1 MVANESSRVSNTGAG
16 RRETGARE
24 KRIVNTNEKPAAGVL
39 EWPAEVREAL
49 AAHEIV
55 GITSGLSDFRD
66 AEALLQATAP
76 GRWQRLEWGM
86 GSAHNREQFHALQ
99 QATGA
104 AVLPLFISR
113 EGVIGGLPELREYLG
128 HRALQARGDGPR
140 PDAPSPAL
148 QVLGFGGLLPFAFF
162 GIGVWMAQP
171 AWQAFALEALALYG
185 AVILSFLG
193 AIHWG
198 IYLADRQHRVGPLS
212 APVWAVVPS
221 ILAWLAVLQP
231 LPEALITLAVLFL
244 GVLWVDRLSLQRRA
258 LPRGY
263 LGLRLILTAGA
274 MLALASGFA
283 VTLAA

>member
-1 MVANESSRVSNTGAG
+1 MQ
-16 RRETGARE
+16 RET
-24 KRIVNTNEKPAAGVL
+24 RIVNTDNQAQAGAP
-39 EWPAEVREAL
+39 EWPAEVRDAL
-49 AAHEIV
+49 TTHEIV

-66 AEALLQATAP
+66 AEALLKATAP

-104 AVLPLFISR
+104 AVLPLFVTR

-128 HRALQARGDGPR
+128 HRALQARGEGAR
-140 PDAPSPAL
+140 PDTPAPAL
-148 QVLGFGGLLPFAFF
+148 QVLGYAGLLPFAFF
-162 GIGVWMAQP
+162 GIGAWMAQP
-171 AWQAFALEALALYG
+171 EWQVFALEALALYG

-193 AIHWG
+193 AVHWG

-221 ILAWLAVLQP
+221 VLAWLAVLQP
-231 LPEALITLAVLFL
+231 LPQALMTLAVLFL
-244 GVLWVDRLSLQRRA
+244 GVWWVDRLSLQRRA

-263 LGLRLILTAGA
+263 LGLRLMLTVGA
-274 MLALASGFA
+274 MLALASGLA
-283 VTLAA
+283 VTIAA

>member
-1 MVANESSRVSNTGAG
+1 MEDW
-16 RRETGARE
+16 
-24 KRIVNTNEKPAAGVL
+24 IVTTNEEPAGVP

-49 AAHEIV
+49 VSHEIV

-86 GSAHNREQFHALQ
+86 GSAHNRERFHALQ
-99 QATGA
+99 QVTGA
-104 AVLPLFISR
+104 SVLPLFVSR

-140 PDAPSPAL
+140 PDAPSPTL

-162 GIGVWMAQP
+162 GIGAWMAQP
-171 AWQAFALEALALYG
+171 EWQAFALEALALYG

-193 AIHWG
+193 AVHWG

-221 ILAWLAVLQP
+221 VLAWLAVLQP
-231 LPEALITLAVLFL
+231 LPEALMTLTVLFL

-258 LPRGY
+258 IPRGY
-263 LGLRLILTAGA
+263 LTLRLVLTAGA